1 MKTPIRTFEDLEVWQ
16 LGLEICIEI
25 YRFTNERKS
34 PVYRDFVY
42 RDQIRKAGLSIISNI
57 AEGFESRTLGLY
69 IDFVGRAKGSAG
81 EVRSQLRL
89 GSAIGYLGA
98 DAFEKLNTQLR
109 QCSRQL
115 HALITSLEKN
125 R

>member
-1 MKTPIRTFEDLEVWQ
+1 MKTAIRTFEDLEVWQ
-16 LGLEICIEI
+16 LGLEICIGI
-25 YRFTNERKS
+25 YRFTNDRKS

-69 IDFVGRAKGSAG
+69 IDFVGHAKGSAG
-81 EVRSQLRL
+81 EVRSPLRL
-89 GSAIGYLGA
+89 GNAISYLSA
-98 DAFEKLNTQLR
+98 DAFEKPNTQLQ

-115 HALITSLEKN
+115 HALIASLAKN